1 MLPKA
6 GFMTKQAPGVHDYR
20 VRFNGT
26 PSTDAEGALS
36 YRWDFNTL
44 RDSSGDGIPDNDAD
58 STEEMP
64 SFDYR
69 KAGTFTVKLTVTDS
83 DNASAT
89 VLQTIKV
96 RQVDADTTW
105 MTWLAVLVIVAG
117 VAATGAAV
125 LRRKDGKEPPEAR
138 PWEPAMDL
146 STEAVALTEVT
157 GRGP

>member
-1 MLPKA
+1 
-6 GFMTKQAPGVHDYR
+6 
-20 VRFNGT
+20 
-26 PSTDAEGALS
+26 
-36 YRWDFNTL
+36 
-44 RDSSGDGIPDNDAD
+44 
-58 STEEMP
+58 MP

-96 RQVDADTTW
+96 RQVDADTSW
-105 MTWLAVLVIVAG
+105 MTWLAVLAIVAG

-138 PWEPAMDL
+138 PWDPAMDL
-146 STEAVALTEVT
+146 STEAAALTEVT